1 MFIYCLQD
9 PHSCWVGFDVN
20 KMWADLNALTA
31 TLAAEKAAKK
41 AAAEAAGKTLPEDGH

>member
-1 MFIYCLQD
+1 
-9 PHSCWVGFDVN
+9 
-20 KMWADLNALTA
+20 MWADLNALTA